1 MNRSHE
7 PDKAGKTQRNNQHD
21 INWHDREATRQSKR
35 YTTRPMIRRW
45 PNTDEARE
53 LREIARSFVASADS
67 LREQLNA
74 SLKRFAKVSPQ
85 TDLSPRVREAAE
97 IFFPYFLRSMAAATK
112 LLSIEE
118 YFAAGAVARKALEI
132 MYALRIIA
140 RKGDDG
146 VQLVEIVG
154 TRNVAGVHRK
164 AIESIRKSKNSEY
177 HGVDLNAAAQHAR
190 EHLRKIKKVVPNG
203 DMSRVEARD
212 LADWAELLSFHDR
225 VYANLNVSAHFD
237 AVEALELAS
246 EKSGGPLIQASVARR
261 YLDVARAC
269 AEIMAWVLGTG
280 EGFGDAAASPVL
292 KTLSERVSGILC
304 EGHTMMLPRSMYATQ
319 EEDAGRHAGH

>member
-1 MNRSHE
+1 
-7 PDKAGKTQRNNQHD
+7 
-21 INWHDREATRQSKR
+21 
-35 YTTRPMIRRW
+35 MIRRW

-53 LREIARSFVASADS
+53 LREIARLFVASADS
-67 LREQLNA
+67 LREQLNGA
-74 SLKRFAKVSPQ
+74 LKRFAKISPQ
-85 TDLSPRVREAAE
+85 IDLSPRVREAAE

-146 VQLVEIVG
+146 VRLVEIVG

-177 HGVDLNAAAQHAR
+177 HGVDLNAAAEHAR

-203 DMSRVEARD
+203 DTSRIEARD

-292 KTLSERVSGILC
+292 KALSDAIRSADQEVSASLLRFAALMPQFVSASG
-304 EGHTMMLPRSMYATQ
+304 
-319 EEDAGRHAGH
+319 D